1 MVVRMKSPIAFRE
14 WLLIMGIVL
23 LAGAGFL
30 LLEQIPFISDFF
42 NKIRDYINMSDEYI
56 SYISKLQLFA

>member
-1 MVVRMKSPIAFRE
+1 MVRMKSPIAFRE

-30 LLEQIPFISDFF
+30 LLEQIPFF
-42 NKIRDYINMSDEYI
+42 NNLFNILGDCMPEEYI
-56 SYISKLQLFA
+56 S